1 MDVFCSHEPAGIPPM
16 TTLSDDELAAI
27 ISPVETQIS
36 EAVLYAW
43 STWLETPNKRYFCAR
58 TRANIIWDIATRTLE
73 EKLDPLPNIHVNR
86 SSNTCMFMIG
96 QQLTFRFKK
105 ADENG
110 VSSNYP
116 TPMALA
122 FHDPDQYVLGIPE
135 AVKTEIVYVLNK
147 LETEISTIKL
157 VRRNGDTVAWS
168 HPIYDRNLASV
179 IAIGTA
185 EPSQKITPKKARV
198 SIKREVAEK
207 LAATLDDSTTK
218 NAAPSK

>member
-1 MDVFCSHEPAGIPPM
+1 M
-16 TTLSDDELAAI
+16 TILSDSELAEI
-27 ISPVETQIS
+27 IGPVESKIS

-43 STWLETPNKRYFCAR
+43 SAWLATPNKSYFCAR
-58 TRANIIWDIATRTLE
+58 TRANIIWDLATRTLE
-73 EKLDPLPNIHVNR
+73 EKLEPMPSIHVNR

-122 FHDPDQYVLGIPE
+122 FHDPEQYALGIPE
-135 AVKTEIVYVLNK
+135 AVKTEIVYSLNK
-147 LETEISTIKL
+147 LETEISAIKL

-168 HPIYDRNLASV
+168 HSIYDRNMNNI
-179 IAIGTA
+179 IAINTA
-185 EPSQKITPKKARV
+185 DQVQEATPRKARA

-207 LAATLDDSTTK
+207 LADASNESTLK
-218 NAAPSK
+218 NVSPPQ

>member
-1 MDVFCSHEPAGIPPM
+1 M
-16 TTLSDDELAAI
+16 TTLSDSELAAI
-27 ISPVETQIS
+27 IGPVETRIS

-43 STWLETPNKRYFCAR
+43 STWLETPNKKYFCAR
-58 TRANIIWDIATRTLE
+58 TRANMIWDIATRTLE
-73 EKLDPLPNIHVNR
+73 EKLDPLPSIHVNR

-122 FHDPDQYVLGIPE
+122 FHDPEQYVLGIPE

-168 HPIYDRNLASV
+168 HPIYDRNLAKV
-179 IAIGTA
+179 FAINTT
-185 EPSQKITPKKARV
+185 EHTQKVTPRKARA
-198 SIKREVAEK
+198 SIKREIAEK
-207 LAATLDDSTTK
+207 LATALDKSTPK
-218 NAAPSK
+218 NVTPSK

>member
-1 MDVFCSHEPAGIPPM
+1 MM
-16 TTLSDDELAAI
+16 TLSDDELAAI
-27 ISPVETQIS
+27 IGPVETKIS
-36 EAVLYAW
+36 EAILYAW
-43 STWLETPNKRYFCAR
+43 STWLETPNKSYFCAR
-58 TRANIIWDIATRTLE
+58 TRANMIWDIATRTLE
-73 EKLDPLPNIHVNR
+73 EKLDPLPSIHVNR

-122 FHDPDQYVLGIPE
+122 FHDPEQYVLGIPE

-168 HPIYDRNLASV
+168 HPIYDRNLAKV
-179 IAIGTA
+179 VAIDTT
-185 EPSQKITPKKARV
+185 EHVQKVAPRKARA

-207 LAATLDDSTTK
+207 LATASNESTPK
-218 NAAPSK
+218 NVTSPK

>member
-1 MDVFCSHEPAGIPPM
+1 M
-16 TTLSDDELAAI
+16 TILSDAELPEI
-27 ISPVETQIS
+27 IGPVETKIS

-43 STWLETPNKRYFCAR
+43 GAWLETPNKSYFCAR
-58 TRANIIWDIATRTLE
+58 TRANVIWDIATRTLE
-73 EKLDPLPNIHVNR
+73 EKLDPMPGIHVNR

-122 FHDPDQYVLGIPE
+122 FHDPEQYALGIPE

-147 LETEISTIKL
+147 LETEINAIKL

-168 HPIYDRNLASV
+168 HSIYDRNATNIIS
-179 IAIGTA
+179 INTA
-185 EPSQKITPKKARV
+185 DTAQEATPRKARA

-207 LAATLDDSTTK
+207 LVAGVSDALTSK
-218 NAAPSK
+218 NASSSQ

>member
-1 MDVFCSHEPAGIPPM
+1 M
-16 TTLSDDELAAI
+16 TTLSDDELATI
-27 ISPVETQIS
+27 ISPVETKIS

-122 FHDPDQYVLGIPE
+122 FHDPEQYVLGIPE
-135 AVKTEIVYVLNK
+135 AVKTEIVYALNK

-168 HPIYDRNLASV
+168 HPIYDRNLANV
-179 IAIGTA
+179 IAIDTSA
-185 EPSQKITPKKARV
+185 PEQEVKTRKARAT
-198 SIKREVAEK
+198 IKREVAEK
-207 LAATLDDSTTK
+207 LATSSNELTTK
-218 NAAPSK
+218 NAAPPQ

>member
-1 MDVFCSHEPAGIPPM
+1 M
-16 TTLSDDELAAI
+16 TILSDAELSEI
-27 ISPVETQIS
+27 IGPVETKIS

-43 STWLETPNKRYFCAR
+43 SAWLSTPNKSYFCAR
-58 TRANIIWDIATRTLE
+58 TRANIVWDIATRALE
-73 EKLDPLPNIHVNR
+73 EKLDPMPSIHVNR

-122 FHDPDQYVLGIPE
+122 FHDPEQYVLGIPE

-147 LETEISTIKL
+147 IETEISTIKL
-157 VRRNGDTVAWS
+157 VRRNGDAVAWS
-168 HPIYDRNLASV
+168 HSIYDRNTPNV
-179 IAIGTA
+179 VAINA
-185 EPSQKITPKKARV
+185 ADPVQEATPRRARA
-198 SIKREVAEK
+198 SIKRE
-207 LAATLDDSTTK
+207 AAKKMASAPDQLTTN
-218 NAAPSK
+218 NASSPQ